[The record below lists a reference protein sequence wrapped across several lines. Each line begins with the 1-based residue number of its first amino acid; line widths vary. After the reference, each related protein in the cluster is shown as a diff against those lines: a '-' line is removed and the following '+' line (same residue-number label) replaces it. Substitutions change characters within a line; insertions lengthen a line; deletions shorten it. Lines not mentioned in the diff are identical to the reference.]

1 MLSGLVPAGH
11 RQAELFTDGPDERL
25 ATLATVMDRVNARH
39 GRDRIRLAGAGFDP
53 SWHFKRQWLSPRFTT
68 QWTEILSVR

>member
-1 MLSGLVPAGH
+1 MLSGLIPACH
-11 RQAELFTDGPDERL
+11 RQAGISPDGPDERL

-53 SWHFKRQWLSPRFTT
+53 NWHFKRQWLSPRFTT